1 MGLEW
6 EDRDARDLL
15 AQLAGE
21 AAAERLAASFTSL
34 TDMSRASFGNTLRG
48 IQDWAILPSLD
59 RERLSQ
65 QEGIANSFC
74 L

>member
-1 MGLEW
+1 MNLDRVPSCVEANYLESL
-6 EDRDARDLL
+6 RAV
-15 AQLAGE
+15 
-21 AAAERLAASFTSL
+21 AAEFLLEA
-34 TDMSRASFGNTLRG
+34 FGNTLRG

-65 QEGIANSFC
+65 QEGIANGFC